1 MKPNLLPSLSNVEL
15 IDKDGKAV
23 QLHIRLYQHNGRY
36 ALFMADVPTAPTLA
50 RNAAT
55 FIGQLVARLELP
67 QDATSFYRHIYMP
80 HQGSVFGCF
89 QLGWQA
95 GQKVSHYTFSMM
107 TPNIEDLAIRRFLNE
122 GKVVPVSYAKLRNLA
137 PAV

>member
-15 IDKDGKAV
+15 TDKDGKPV
-23 QLHIRLYQHNGRY
+23 QLQIRLFEMNGRY
-36 ALFMADVPTAPTLA
+36 ALFMADAPATPVLA

-67 QDATSFYRHIYMP
+67 QEVTSFYRHIYMP

-89 QLGWQA
+89 QLGWKA
-95 GQKVSHYTFSMM
+95 GQTVSHYTFSMM
-107 TPNIEDLAIRRFLNE
+107 TPNIEDLGIGRFLSE

>member
-1 MKPNLLPSLSNVEL
+1 MKTNLLPSLSNVEV
-15 IDKDGKAV
+15 IDKEGKPV
-23 QLHIRLYQHNGRY
+23 NLLIRLYEYQGRF
-36 ALFMADVPTAPTLA
+36 ALFMADAPATPVLA

-55 FIGQLVARLELP
+55 FIAQLVSRLALP
-67 QDATSFYRHIYMP
+67 QDKTSFYRHIYLP

-95 GQKVSHYTFSMM
+95 GQTVSHYTFSMM
-107 TPNIEDLAIRRFLNE
+107 TPQIDDLAIRRFLSE